1 MEPINARV
9 RKFIGEIGD
18 GDITLTSTDD
28 EPTLRWRFTDITD
41 STDSTFTWTGEFSD
55 DGENTWTL
63 EETMLATR
71 VA

>member
-18 GDITLTSTDD
+18 RDITLTSTDD
-28 EPTLRWRFTDITD
+28 EPLLRWRFADITD
-41 STDSTFTWTGEFSD
+41 DSFTWTGEFSA